1 MEIHVYYLKLDLR
14 LKYQILDLL
23 AAPLI
28 LFKVLVHVV
37 LIHLYSVLT
46 FILKGNIVSKFK
58 CEIKGYFSFW
68 FLISVKRI

>member
-37 LIHLYSVLT
+37 HVLIHLYSVLT
-46 FILKGNIVSKFK
+46 FILKENIVSK
-58 CEIKGYFSFW
+58 
-68 FLISVKRI
+68 LNVK